1 MNKPIKEWGVVK
13 FLTDKLPDAAGDIA
27 QTALGIA
34 TGENP
39 VRAIGDL
46 LSGKDELS
54 KEDIQQAQQLFA
66 DDLER
71 EKMMMADRADAR
83 SMQTTALQQDDTF
96 AKRFVYYY
104 AAGVTL
110 FAFAIVILMFF
121 VSIPDN
127 NQRILDMSFGVI
139 IGTGLVGIFQYF
151 FGSSKGSKDKAGQI
165 QALMERV
172 KQIRN

>member
-83 SMQTTALQQDDTF
+83 AMNTEIATSEYSSWLARNFIYLMSSFLLLAATFFGIALIYVEIPPDNRRLVEMF
-96 AKRFVYYY
+96 ADVFLFAGGVAVIQYFIGRPNLKGFKRFRS
-104 AAGVTL
+104 T
-110 FAFAIVILMFF
+110 
-121 VSIPDN
+121 
-127 NQRILDMSFGVI
+127 
-139 IGTGLVGIFQYF
+139 
-151 FGSSKGSKDKAGQI
+151 K
-165 QALMERV
+165 
-172 KQIRN
+172 